1 MISSFVPMRNSL
13 ESLPL
18 FAKNLSVGYSSN
30 ILFEGIDLSLQ
41 SGKLTCFMGPNGI
54 GKSTLIR
61 TLAGLQKPLAGEI
74 SKLGEKKIA
83 LVLTDKITATHMTVY
98 DLVSY
103 GRNPHLSWGISFTEE
118 DSNVID

>member
-1 MISSFVPMRNSL
+1 MAQFSSSP
-13 ESLPL
+13 PL
-18 FAKNLSVGYSSN
+18 STKNLSVGYLSKPFPN
-30 ILFEGIDLSLQ
+30 TLFEGINLSLE

-74 SKLGEKKIA
+74 SKLAEKQIA
-83 LVLTDKITATHMTVY
+83 LVLTDKITATHMSVY

-103 GRNPHLSWGISFTEE
+103 GRYPHLGW
-118 DSNVID
+118 

>member
-1 MISSFVPMRNSL
+1 MPIEGGSIPF
-13 ESLPL
+13 
-18 FAKNLSVGYSSN
+18 FTKNLSVGYSSKQSTN
-30 ILFEGIDLSLQ
+30 ILFEEIDLVLQ

-61 TLAGLQKPLAGEI
+61 TLAGLQRPLGGEI
-74 SKLGEKKIA
+74 SRLDEKEIA

-103 GRNPHLSWGISFTEE
+103 GRYPHLSWGISFTEE
-118 DSNVID
+118 DY